1 MFPSRSGFIG
11 FLFEVSDPDA
21 QESVITVDAFTEIN
35 SFYESMKTVEEMS
48 QNDKGQ
54 INWDAICNKVG
65 APG

>member
-48 QNDKGQ
+48 
-54 INWDAICNKVG
+54 
-65 APG
+65 